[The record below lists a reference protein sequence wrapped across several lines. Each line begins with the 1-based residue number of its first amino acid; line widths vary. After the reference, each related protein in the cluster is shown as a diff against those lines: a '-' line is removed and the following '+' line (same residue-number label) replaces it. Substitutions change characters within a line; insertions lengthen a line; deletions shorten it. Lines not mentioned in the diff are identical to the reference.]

1 MTVQVGGGGAVVIAL
16 SYQNRRLGERA
27 HERSAGA
34 LTESGGDLSRS
45 RALLLAAQQG
55 IEHRRQADEDGRK
68 RRVQKPGY
76 EVDAG
81 YGAHDLDHENG
92 GKGHA
97 KRGFQHPPPPP
108 PGPTRPALHAP
119 PPRP

>member
-55 IEHRRQADEDGRK
+55 IEHHRQADEDGRK
-68 RRVQKPGY
+68 RRFQKPGH
-76 EVDAG
+76 EEDAG

-92 GKGHA
+92 G
-97 KRGFQHPPPPP
+97 RGPRAASSPPHPPPPP
-108 PGPTRPALHAP
+108 GR
-119 PPRP
+119 

>member
-55 IEHRRQADEDGRK
+55 IEHHRQADEDGRK
-68 RRVQKPGY
+68 RRFQKPRY
-76 EVDAG
+76 EEDAG
-81 YGAHDLDHENG
+81 YGAHDLDHQNG
-92 GKGHA
+92 GDGPP
-97 KRGFQHPPPPP
+97 QPTIPHPPPPP
-108 PGPTRPALHAP
+108 TPAP
-119 PPRP
+119 